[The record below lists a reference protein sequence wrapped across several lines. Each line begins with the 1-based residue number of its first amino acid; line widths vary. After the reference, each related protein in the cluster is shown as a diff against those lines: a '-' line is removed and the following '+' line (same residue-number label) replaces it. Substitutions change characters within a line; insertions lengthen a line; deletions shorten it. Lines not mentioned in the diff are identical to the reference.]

1 MRAEIIAV
9 GTELLTPSRLD
20 TNSLFITRRFNESG
34 IRVMRKFVVG
44 DRGEE
49 IRRTLGTALHDS
61 EVVILTGGLGPTHDD
76 ITREVVAEALGLQ
89 LELDPTLVSGLKAR
103 FQRAGF
109 KITENNFR
117 QAMVPEGAEP
127 IENPNGSAPGLFL
140 REGKA
145 LLFLLPGP
153 PRELEPMMDQ
163 VMELVGKHKQITQ
176 AFQRR
181 LKVASQAESVVDSA
195 IGPIYTSY
203 PQIETTI
210 LSSPGIIEL
219 FLYWV
224 GEADQGL
231 AESQLEELQSRLVEK
246 LGESLFTDQEESL
259 EEVVGGILRKSGKSV
274 ATAESCT
281 GGLMGKIL
289 TDVPGSSDY
298 FRGGVVCYSNNL
310 KVDLVGVDREVLE
323 RFGAVSESVARQMAC
338 GIRERTGADFGLSV
352 TGIAGPEGGSPE
364 KPVGLVFIGFSDD
377 QETKVRKERFPGTRE
392 AIRMRA
398 CRHAL
403 DWLRRALL
411 KSPNWLTS

>member
-310 KVDLVGVDREVLE
+310 KVDLVGVDREALE

-377 QETKVRKERFPGTRE
+377 QETKVRKEQLPGTRE

>member
-1 MRAEIIAV
+1 MKAEIIAV

-20 TNSLFITRRFNESG
+20 TNSLFITRRLNESG
-34 IRVMRKFVVG
+34 LRVMRKFVVG

-49 IRRTLGTALHDS
+49 IRRTLETALHDS
-61 EVVILTGGLGPTHDD
+61 EVVIITGGLGPTHDD
-76 ITREVVAEALGLQ
+76 MTREVVSEALGRE
-89 LELDPTLVSGLKAR
+89 LELDSALVSGLKAR
-103 FQRAGF
+103 FQRAGL

-140 REGKA
+140 KEGKA

-163 VMELVGKHKQITQ
+163 VMKLVGKHKQITQ
-176 AFQRR
+176 AFHRR

-219 FLYWV
+219 FFYWV
-224 GEADQGL
+224 GEPDQKL
-231 AESQLEELQSRLVEK
+231 AERQLEELQSRLVEK
-246 LGESLFTDQEESL
+246 LGESLFTNQEESL
-259 EEVVGGILRKSGKSV
+259 EEVVGGILRKSGRSV

-281 GGLMGKIL
+281 GGLMGKML

-298 FRGGVVCYSNNL
+298 YRGGVVCYSNNL
-310 KVDLVGVDREVLE
+310 KVDLVGVERDALE
-323 RFGAVSESVARQMAC
+323 RFGAVSEPVARQMAF
-338 GIRERTGADFGLSV
+338 GIRESTRADFGLSV
-352 TGIAGPEGGSPE
+352 TGIAGPDGGTPE
-364 KPVGLVFIGFSDD
+364 KPVGLVFIGLSDD
-377 QETKVRKERFPGTRE
+377 QDTQVRQERFPGTRE

-403 DWLRRALL
+403 DWLRREM
-411 KSPNWLTS
+411 LTG